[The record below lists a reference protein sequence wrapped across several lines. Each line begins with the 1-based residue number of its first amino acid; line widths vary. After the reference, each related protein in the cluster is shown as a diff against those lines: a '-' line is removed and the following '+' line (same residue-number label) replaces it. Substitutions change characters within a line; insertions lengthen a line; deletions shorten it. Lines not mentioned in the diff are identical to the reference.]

1 MGSLLP
7 LSNSNVG
14 RKLVF
19 KARLLERKIENT
31 AAASVE
37 ETIEPN
43 NMLSYMVKSV
53 TNQTKVPS
61 ERAVNKTPKVDKAMP
76 SFKIGFTEVQFVSNP
91 PENNMKLSETMP
103 IN

>member
-14 RKLVF
+14 RRFVF
-19 KARLLERKIENT
+19 KARLFDLKIENT

-37 ETIEPN
+37 ETMEPSSI
-43 NMLSYMVKSV
+43 LSKMVKSV

-61 ERAVNKTPKVDKAMP
+61 ETAVSKTPNVDKTIP
-76 SFKIGFTEVQFVSNP
+76 SLKMGFTEVQLVSNP
-91 PENNMKLSETMP
+91 PENKIKLRETIPM
-103 IN
+103 N